1 MKKILFVALSLSF
14 SLSLLGQETGMHIEH
29 DATWQQI
36 LDKAKKENKF
46 IFLDAL
52 CQLVRALQMD
62 GEGSISKTG
71 SWRCYQSILHQ
82 RKNRYGK
89 R

>member
-36 LDKAKKENKF
+36 IRQSKK
-46 IFLDAL
+46 
-52 CQLVRALQMD
+52 
-62 GEGSISKTG
+62 
-71 SWRCYQSILHQ
+71 
-82 RKNRYGK
+82 RK
-89 R
+89 